1 MRVVLHHPWATRL
14 VRSLPHRK
22 EYRSLFSRR
31 VGRKAFV
38 LGASFVATSQ
48 LRCYASVTLRDSP
61 FVYVGDYAKA
71 KVSVSGQTCEDEDV
85 MARASATKP
94 AAKTLKKAVTPVE
107 KKATAPLAKKA
118 ATPVAKAA
126 APTPLKPIKDSFTKA
141 SLTVHLAE
149 RAGVEPKAAKA
160 LMAALKETVLA
171 LVHKKG
177 AKEFT
182 LPGLL
187 KVVAQDVPA
196 KKKRFGKDPFTGE
209 DKWFAAKPAS
219 VRLKVRPL
227 KKLKD
232 AAL

>member
-1 MRVVLHHPWATRL
+1 LTNDEECMAT
-14 VRSLPHRK
+14 
-22 EYRSLFSRR
+22 
-31 VGRKAFV
+31 
-38 LGASFVATSQ
+38 T
-48 LRCYASVTLRDSP
+48 
-61 FVYVGDYAKA
+61 
-71 KVSVSGQTCEDEDV
+71 
-85 MARASATKP
+85 SATKA
-94 AAKTLKKAVTPVE
+94 AAKPVAKKAVSPVE
-107 KKATAPLAKKA
+107 KKAKAP
-118 ATPVAKAA
+118 PVKKAA
-126 APTPLKPIKDSFTKA
+126 APVTRKAVAAAPLKPIKDSFTKA
-141 SLTVHLAE
+141 SLTIHLAE

-160 LMAALKETVLA
+160 LMAALEETVLA
-171 LVHKKG
+171 SVHKKG

>member
-1 MRVVLHHPWATRL
+1 MT
-14 VRSLPHRK
+14 K
-22 EYRSLFSRR
+22 DEEYM
-31 VGRKAFV
+31 
-38 LGASFVATSQ
+38 
-48 LRCYASVTLRDSP
+48 
-61 FVYVGDYAKA
+61 AK
-71 KVSVSGQTCEDEDV
+71 
-85 MARASATKP
+85 ASATNS
-94 AAKTLKKAVTPVE
+94 AAKATKK
-107 KKATAPLAKKA
+107 TAA
-118 ATPVAKAA
+118 PVAKTAKAPAVKKAA
-126 APTPLKPIKDSFTKA
+126 APAAKKAVAAAPLKPIKDSFTKA

-160 LMAALKETVLA
+160 LMAALEETVLA
-171 LVHKKG
+171 SVHKKG

-196 KKKRFGKDPFTGE
+196 KKKRFGKDPFTGQ

>member
-1 MRVVLHHPWATRL
+1 MAT
-14 VRSLPHRK
+14 
-22 EYRSLFSRR
+22 
-31 VGRKAFV
+31 
-38 LGASFVATSQ
+38 T
-48 LRCYASVTLRDSP
+48 
-61 FVYVGDYAKA
+61 
-71 KVSVSGQTCEDEDV
+71 
-85 MARASATKP
+85 SATKAGKKP
-94 AAKTLKKAVTPVE
+94 APIV
-107 KKATAPLAKKA
+107 KKA
-118 ATPVAKAA
+118 ATPATKKAVAA
-126 APTPLKPIKDSFTKA
+126 TPLKPIKDSFTKA
-141 SLTVHLAE
+141 SLAIHLAG
-149 RAGVEPKAAKA
+149 RTGLEPKAAKA
-160 LMAALKETVLA
+160 LMAALEETVLA
-171 LVHKKG
+171 SVHKKG